1 MIKPKLLAAGGCA
14 ALGLLLGG
22 EPLAQ
27 ERQVYRYTDA
37 DGRVVYSDRAPTSG
51 AKDVSTKRLRG
62 NTIETSEMP
71 LVVQQAAERFPVTL
85 YTFACGPA
93 CDNALALLNRRGVPF
108 STVNVEENDGAER
121 VKTLSGDLVAPVL
134 QVGDK
139 LVQKGFNEAKWNS
152 LLDQAG
158 YPKTPARRTTQPLRP
173 LTEPTAEARAAVKS
187 EPVTAPAP
195 ALATQAG
202 SGYPK

>member
-1 MIKPKLLAAGGCA
+1 MIMRKLLVAGGCT
-14 ALGLLLGG
+14 ALGLLLCG
-22 EPLAQ
+22 EPVAQ

-51 AKDVSTKRLRG
+51 AKDVTTKRVRG
-62 NTIETSEMP
+62 NTIDTSELPIAM
-71 LVVQQAAERFPVTL
+71 QQASERFPVTL
-85 YTFACGPA
+85 YTFNCGLT
-93 CDNALALLNRRGVPF
+93 CDNAQALLNRRGVPF
-108 STVNVEENDGAER
+108 STVNVEEGDGAQR
-121 VKTLSGDLVAPVL
+121 VQALTGESSAPVL

-158 YPKTPARRTTQPLRP
+158 YPKSPPRRSLQPVRP

-187 EPVTAPAP
+187 EPAP
-195 ALATQAG
+195 QAA
-202 SGYPK
+202 SAYPK

>member
-1 MIKPKLLAAGGCA
+1 MVTRKLLVAGGCT
-14 ALGLLLGG
+14 ALGLLLCG
-22 EPLAQ
+22 EPVAQ

-51 AKDVSTKRLRG
+51 AKDISTKRVRG
-62 NTIETSEMP
+62 NTIETSG
-71 LVVQQAAERFPVTL
+71 LSVATQQATERFPVTL

-93 CDNALALLNRRGVPF
+93 CDNAQALLNRRGVPF

-121 VKTLSGDLVAPVL
+121 VKALSGDLVAPVL

-139 LVQKGFNEAKWNS
+139 LMQKGFNEARWNAM
-152 LLDQAG
+152 LDQAG
-158 YPKTPARRTTQPLRP
+158 YPKTPARRTSQPARP

-187 EPVTAPAP
+187 EPVTVSPP
-195 ALATQAG
+195 QAD